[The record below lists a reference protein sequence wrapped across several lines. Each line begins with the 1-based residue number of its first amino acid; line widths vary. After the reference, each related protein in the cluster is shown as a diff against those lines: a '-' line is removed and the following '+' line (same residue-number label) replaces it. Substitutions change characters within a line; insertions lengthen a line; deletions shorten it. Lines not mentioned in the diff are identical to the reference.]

1 MERLTLNDNERL
13 SRLNVPFL
21 SFFSEEKT
29 EENVRCEKRKRERR
43 GADLSLIL
51 SLSRRSRPP
60 IFNFDASSVI
70 SQRRTEMEKIGR

>member
-43 GADLSLIL
+43 GTDSFVSDCDPLSSI
-51 SLSRRSRPP
+51 
-60 IFNFDASSVI
+60 SSTDFQLWRELRDI
-70 SQRRTEMEKIGR
+70 TEMEKIGR

>member
-1 MERLTLNDNERL
+1 MFMERLTLNDNERL

-43 GADLSLIL
+43 EGDKGDTQEHPVAT
-51 SLSRRSRPP
+51 RPRYP
-60 IFNFDASSVI
+60 HV
-70 SQRRTEMEKIGR
+70 GRYII